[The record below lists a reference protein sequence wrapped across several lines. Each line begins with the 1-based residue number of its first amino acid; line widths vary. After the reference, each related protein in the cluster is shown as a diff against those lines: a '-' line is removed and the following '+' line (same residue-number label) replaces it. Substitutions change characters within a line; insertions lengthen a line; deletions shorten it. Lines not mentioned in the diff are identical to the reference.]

1 MATRKPMKKFKRYD
15 EGGDVSESRA
25 KQRGLELS
33 NKEEPV
39 GFFERIRM
47 GNIDQ
52 PGSEA
57 YNRFGAGRG
66 YAKTM
71 EEESEAARAP
81 MHAPAAAPAPSA
93 RPMSDDMYSDY
104 GSSSGSGA
112 AGTGETIKPTR
123 QVMTKPTLPASKPTA
138 PAAAAVPSL
147 RNTGPMR
154 GDLANKPATTAN
166 YSNEGRSRP
175 APVAPAKPSMD
186 VPGMRE
192 SAKTALADDPTA
204 LIGGAG
210 AAAAALLARS
220 KLGKMFRGAKKA
232 ADKSPYL
239 KEIGME
245 PKKLT
250 GSKRTDSES
259 KKADKAYDKLKNSK
273 FTKKSDDDVTDV
285 TAKKRGGMVKKYASG
300 GMVSSASR
308 RADGIATKGKTRCK
322 IC

>member
-81 MHAPAAAPAPSA
+81 MRAPAAAPAPSA

-104 GSSSGSGA
+104 GSSSGAGA
-112 AGTGETIKPTR
+112 AGTSETIKPTR

-138 PAAAAVPSL
+138 PNKQS
-147 RNTGPMR
+147 TGFYMP
-154 GDLANKPATTAN
+154 PASRDNPN
-166 YSNEGRSRP
+166 YSNEGRNKP

-300 GMVSSASR
+300 GMVSSASK
-308 RADGIATKGKTRCK
+308 RADGIATKGKTRGRMC
-322 IC
+322 

>member
-1 MATRKPMKKFKRYD
+1 MKKFKRYD

-66 YAKTM
+66 YAQTM

-81 MHAPAAAPAPSA
+81 MRAPAAAPAPSA

-112 AGTGETIKPTR
+112 AGTSETIKPTR

-259 KKADKAYDKLKNSK
+259 QKADKAYDKLKNSK
-273 FTKKSDDDVTDV
+273 FTKKGDDDVTDV

-300 GMVSSASR
+300 GMVSSASK